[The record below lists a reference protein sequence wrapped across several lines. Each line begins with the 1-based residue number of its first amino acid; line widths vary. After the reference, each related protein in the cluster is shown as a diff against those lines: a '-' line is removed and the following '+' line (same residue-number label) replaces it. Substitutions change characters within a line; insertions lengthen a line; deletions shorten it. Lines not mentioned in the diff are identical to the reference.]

1 MSGKKNLVCACSD
14 AGLLPKSALAALLGA
29 FKPEDTLLCSDICS
43 MAVNSPEKLREF
55 CSGSVRVFACH
66 KRAASAILRRA
77 GVEANL
83 EFFDL
88 RGEASE
94 VLGKFGIP
102 EAGAADFE
110 FPKFDNGG
118 WPAWYPAID
127 YSRCVSCGKC
137 VDFCMFKVYVK
148 DSNGVRVENPKSCKD
163 GCPACARICPRQ
175 AIVFAKCEDDAIGGA
190 DEPKGDS
197 TNEDYYEALKNR
209 RLAAKSILK
218 KPKS

>member
-1 MSGKKNLVCACSD
+1 MSAKKNLICACSD
-14 AGLLPKSALAALLGA
+14 AGLLPKSALAALCAA
-29 FKPEDTLLCSDICS
+29 FKAEETMLCPDLCS

-77 GVEANL
+77 GAEANF

-88 RGEASE
+88 RGDAAD
-94 VLGKFGIP
+94 VLGTFGIAAGESEGFELP
-102 EAGAADFE
+102 E
-110 FPKFDNGG
+110 FDNGG

-137 VDFCMFKVYVK
+137 VDFCLFKVYAK
-148 DSNGVRVENPKSCKD
+148 DVCGVRVENPKSCKD

-175 AIVFAKCEDDAIGGA
+175 AIVFAKCEDDLISGGSGA
-190 DEPKGDS
+190 KGDS
-197 TNEDYYEALKNR
+197 SEEDYYAALKSR
-209 RLAAKSILK
+209 RLAAKSVLK

>member
-1 MSGKKNLVCACSD
+1 MPGKKNLICVCSD
-14 AGLLPKSALAALLGA
+14 AGLLPKSALAALCET
-29 FKPEDTLLCSDICS
+29 FKSEETLICPDLCS
-43 MAVNSPEKLREF
+43 MAVNSPEGLREF
-55 CSGSVRVFACH
+55 CEGRVRVFACH
-66 KRAASAILRRA
+66 KRAARAILRRA
-77 GVEANL
+77 GIEANL

-148 DSNGVRVENPKSCKD
+148 DSSGVRVENPKSCKD
-163 GCPACARICPRQ
+163 GCPACARMCPRQ
-175 AIVFAKCEDDAIGGA
+175 AIVFAKCEDNLISGGSGA
-190 DEPKGDS
+190 KGDPS
-197 TNEDYYEALKNR
+197 EEDYYAALKIR
-209 RLAAKSILK
+209 RLAAKSVLK
-218 KPKS
+218 RPKS